1 MLRLLDEHRRGK
13 VDPSMSETITL
24 YDANGNRKFITR
36 EERDRFLRTA
46 ATCLGEV
53 RTLCGVLAYT
63 GCHITEA
70 LELTFER
77 VDTKRR
83 RLTFESLR
91 KRKPEVFRT
100 VPVPPQLVEVL
111 DQVHH
116 ARERRGRGRYRFLWS
131 WGRTTAWR
139 RVTDVMI
146 AAGIAEGPHRTPK
159 GLRHGFGV
167 MAAEND
173 VPITLVRQWMGH
185 ATLEITTGYFSA
197 LNHDEHVFASR
208 LWEDASAIVF

>member
-1 MLRLLDEHRRGK
+1 MAE
-13 VDPSMSETITL
+13 SITL
-24 YDANGNRKFITR
+24 YDASGNRKFVTR

-83 RLTFESLR
+83 TLTFESVR

-100 VPVPPQLVEVL
+100 VPVPPELIEVL
-111 DQVHH
+111 DQVHNV
-116 ARERRGRGRYRFLWS
+116 RERRGRGRYRFLWS
-131 WGRTTAWR
+131 WGRTYAWR
-139 RVTDVMI
+139 KVREVMDM
-146 AAGIAEGPHRTPK
+146 AGIEGPQAMPK

-167 MAAEND
+167 IAAEND
-173 VPITLVRQWMGH
+173 VPITFVRKWMGH
-185 ATLEITTGYFSA
+185 ASLEMTTAYFNV
-197 LNHDEHVFASR
+197 LNHDEYACAAR
-208 LWEDASAIVF
+208 LWDDASAIVL

>member
-1 MLRLLDEHRRGK
+1 MA
-13 VDPSMSETITL
+13 ETITL
-24 YDANGNRKFITR
+24 YDANGNRKFVTR

-70 LELTFER
+70 LELTFDR

-83 RLTFESLR
+83 TLTFESLR
-91 KRKPEVFRT
+91 KRRPEVFRT
-100 VPVPPQLVEVL
+100 VPVPPQLIEVL
-111 DQVHH
+111 DQVHNV
-116 ARERRGRGRYRFLWS
+116 RERRGRGRYRFLWP
-131 WGRTTAWR
+131 WARNTAWR
-139 RVTDVMI
+139 KVTAVMI
-146 AAGIAEGPHRTPK
+146 AAGIADGPHRTPK

-185 ATLEITTGYFSA
+185 ATLEVTTAYFSV
-197 LNHDEHVFASR
+197 LNHDEHACAAR
-208 LWEDASAIVF
+208 LWEDASAIVL